1 MEERLLL
8 RMLRD
13 LPMTLL
19 FTKSKSGEEGVA
31 FAVLGRE
38 GI

>member
-1 MEERLLL
+1 MEERLL

-19 FTKSKSGEEGVA
+19 FKKRGSGEEDAA